1 MLVDIS
7 DTAMV
12 VVVIV
17 VVGTGPNIINKIPSR
32 FIANI
37 KIFPNPCPTNKPR
50 LLIHNCTCTCT
61 GRHF

>member
-1 MLVDIS
+1 MTNKLTKIILINNCPCIPVLVDIS

-37 KIFPNPCPTNKPR
+37 TTNLWLKK
-50 LLIHNCTCTCT
+50 
-61 GRHF
+61 